1 MEANM
6 NYKILIFII
15 IIVLF
20 LNIQIVTA
28 AENDFGMVKA
38 WLNGKNATVEGFSMK
53 IDEPAEIIV
62 TVTSNITGHVFLK
75 ITEPGITNAFNVLD
89 GPSILGKTIDN
100 YDVKSGWLKIYKWTV
115 SPNGAW
121 KNGNAPINVFVQF
134 SKIENGKLKGEKVIQ
149 FTIANPYI
157 LDEQYSGSTPVQT
170 TGAAQPSPAGT
181 SSETQQAPFLS
192 ALVALVVI
200 LGVWMTQKKTN
211 RR

>member
-1 MEANM
+1 M
-6 NYKILIFII
+6 NYKILIFIY
-15 IIVLF
+15 IVLF
-20 LNIQIVTA
+20 LNIQIVTS

-53 IDEPAEIIV
+53 IYEPAEIIV
-62 TVTSNITGHVFLK
+62 TVTSNISGHVFLK
-75 ITEPGITNAFNVLD
+75 ITEPGVTNAFNILD

-100 YDVKSGWLKIYKWTV
+100 YDIKSGWVKTYKWTI

-157 LDEQYSGSTPVQT
+157 LDEQYSGSTPVKT
-170 TGAAQPSPAGT
+170 TGAVQPSPAGT
-181 SSETQQAPFLS
+181 SSEPRPAPFLPAAS
-192 ALVALVVI
+192 VFAMM
-200 LGVWMTQKKTN
+200 LGVWMWKRGRKE
-211 RR
+211 